1 MEKQQCHCSVKIQN
15 LGVKR
20 GGRIIL
26 NNVSLN
32 VNHGEILALIGK
44 NGAGKTTLLK
54 AIINSVDYSGRI
66 TFFNSKG
73 QKITNPKIG
82 YVPQSLRFERDTPM
96 TVLDLF
102 CTNSNNMPIWLG
114 RSRQRTKKAYE
125 LLSKVGAEEYL
136 HKSIGK
142 LSGGELQRVLLAFAI
157 DPMPDILLLDEPVS
171 AIDRNG
177 ISKFY
182 SLLTSMRSE
191 YHMPIIIVS
200 HDLGHVYKYS
210 TSYALVDRTIKEI
223 GKAKDMINSK
233 NVKQTFGFDIDRG
246 DTKWI

>member
-1 MEKQQCHCSVKIQN
+1 MEKEKCHCSVRIQN

-20 GGRIIL
+20 GTKTIL
-26 NNVSLN
+26 ENVSLS
-32 VNHGEILALIGK
+32 VNHGEILSLIGK
-44 NGAGKTTLLK
+44 NGAGKSTLLK
-54 AIINSVDYSGRI
+54 AIINSVDYTGRI

-73 QKITNPKIG
+73 EKISNPKIG

-102 CTNSNNMPIWLG
+102 CTNSNNFPIWLG
-114 RSRQRTKKAYE
+114 RSKRRTMRAQE
-125 LLSKVGAEEYL
+125 LLSKVGAEEHLY
-136 HKSIGK
+136 KSIGR

-171 AIDRNG
+171 AIDRKG
-177 ISKFY
+177 ISRFY

-210 TSYALVDRTIKEI
+210 TSYALLDRSIKET
-223 GKAKDMINSK
+223 GKVQEMLKSDRIK
-233 NVKQTFGFDIDRG
+233 ETFGFDIDRG
-246 DTKWI
+246 EIKWI